1 MIMTKNVL
9 EELIEIAKI
18 HENSITYDM
27 INLLIP
33 ENFSEDEIDLLFAD
47 LTERGI
53 KIVEEI
59 EEQPLSLEVDI
70 KVEDPI
76 KAYLRDIGR
85 VPLLSSKDEVA
96 LSKKME
102 EGWNELKEIVAG
114 TKFSVIE
121 LKKMKQMLDKNKS
134 KIREIFRSDNG
145 PSPLRDARL
154 FTQFRAFIAK
164 VEEKEEKGIN
174 VIGFLRESLHNDVV
188 STIAKRMKE
197 VKKKTKEVEEKKA
210 KTMEKQLQRIE
221 KETGESIERIKDA
234 ASEIFL
240 AEMKIEDAKE
250 KMVASNLRLV
260 VSIAKKYINWGLGFL
275 DLVQEGN
282 IGLIKAVERFEYK
295 KGYRFSTYATWWIKQ
310 AITRAIADQSRTIRI
325 PVHMVE
331 QINRVIKEGRRLL
344 QKLGREPNPEEIAE
358 ELEWPINRVKSI
370 LRIAQDPISLE
381 TPIGEDQDSQLS
393 DFIEDKKIISPA
405 NITTYLLLQDD
416 LKSVFSTLTHQ
427 EARVLQLRFGLEDG
441 YPHTLEEV
449 GAKFNVTRERIR
461 QIEAKALRKLRH
473 PTRSKK
479 LKDYVE

>member
-1 MIMTKNVL
+1 
-9 EELIEIAKI
+9 
-18 HENSITYDM
+18 
-27 INLLIP
+27 
-33 ENFSEDEIDLLFAD
+33 
-47 LTERGI
+47 
-53 KIVEEI
+53 
-59 EEQPLSLEVDI
+59 
-70 KVEDPI
+70 
-76 KAYLRDIGR
+76 
-85 VPLLSSKDEVA
+85 
-96 LSKKME
+96 
-102 EGWNELKEIVAG
+102 
-114 TKFSVIE
+114 
-121 LKKMKQMLDKNKS
+121 MKQMLDKNKN

-154 FTQFRAFIAK
+154 LTQFKAFIIK
-164 VEEKEEKGIN
+164 VEEKEGSSED
-174 VIGFLRESLHNDVV
+174 VIKFLRNSLHSDVV

-197 VKKKTKEVEEKKA
+197 TEKKIREIEEKKA

-221 KETGESIERIKDA
+221 KETEESIEKIKQMTK
-234 ASEIFL
+234 EIIFY
-240 AEMKIEDAKE
+240 ETKIEDAKE

-282 IGLIKAVERFEYK
+282 IGLIKAVERFEHK

-358 ELEWPINRVKSI
+358 ELEWPLARIKAI

-381 TPIGEDQDSQLS
+381 TPVGEDQDSQLS
-393 DFIEDKKIISPA
+393 DFIEDKKIVSPV

-416 LKSVFSTLTHQ
+416 LKNVFSTLTHQ